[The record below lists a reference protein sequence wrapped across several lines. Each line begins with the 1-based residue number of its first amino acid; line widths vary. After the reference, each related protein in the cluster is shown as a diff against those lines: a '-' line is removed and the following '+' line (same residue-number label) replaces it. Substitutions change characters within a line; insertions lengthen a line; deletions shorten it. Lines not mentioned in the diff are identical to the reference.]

1 MEFIRTIRE
10 KRQTAKQENTQKEAE
25 QVITVSDFAGTL
37 YIAYAGTP
45 LVAVEENWTPKDI
58 LNKLSTLR
66 NNYIRYRQSPK
77 SVAMF

>member
-10 KRQTAKQENTQKEAE
+10 KRQTAKQKNTQKEAE

>member
-10 KRQTAKQENTQKEAE
+10 KRQTAKQENIQKEAE

-45 LVAVEENWTPKDI
+45 LVAVEDNWTPKDI
-58 LNKLSTLR
+58 LGKLSVVR
-66 NNYIRYRQSPK
+66 DNYIRYKQSART
-77 SVAMF
+77 VAMF

>member
-10 KRQTAKQENTQKEAE
+10 KRQTAKQENAQKEAE

-66 NNYIRYRQSPK
+66 DNYIRYRQSPK
-77 SVAMF
+77 SIAMF